1 MSITNCKNRIKP
13 TQLREQ
19 KTEALLVFIRTTLEQ
34 YFKDLADSK
43 IHFQMGT
50 NEDNKIVDK
59 TLQTLLNKLQET
71 VVNSTYLR
79 SITLTASKS
88 KSMMMLAKKE
98 EPLMVYYNSIVKQ
111 IELSLSQGQNWIP
124 EQLVICL
131 LSEWIL
137 EEEKS
142 TVLYP
147 FLKDIDYTS
156 LLSRYDTVTIQAK
169 KDEDW
174 NKTLAIKTMYQ
185 VASELIQ
192 KLKNTTYKINTKRIS
207 KSRKSRKNRKR

>member
-1 MSITNCKNRIKP
+1 MNLANCKNRIKP
-13 TQLREQ
+13 IQLREQ

-34 YFKDLADSK
+34 YFQDLDTKK
-43 IHFQMGT
+43 IHFHMGT
-50 NEDNKIVDK
+50 VEDNKIVDE
-59 TLQTLLNKLQET
+59 TLKTLLNYLQET

-79 SITLTASKS
+79 SITTTATKNQ
-88 KSMMMLAKKE
+88 SMMMLAKKE
-98 EPLMVYYNSIVKQ
+98 EPLMVYYDAIIKQ

-156 LLSRYDTVTIQAK
+156 LLSRYDTVIVQAK

-174 NKTLAIKTMYQ
+174 NKTLAVKTMYK
-185 VASELIQ
+185 VAHELIV
-192 KLKNTTYKINTKRIS
+192 KLKNTTYKVNTKRVS
-207 KSRKSRKNRKR
+207 KSRKKKK